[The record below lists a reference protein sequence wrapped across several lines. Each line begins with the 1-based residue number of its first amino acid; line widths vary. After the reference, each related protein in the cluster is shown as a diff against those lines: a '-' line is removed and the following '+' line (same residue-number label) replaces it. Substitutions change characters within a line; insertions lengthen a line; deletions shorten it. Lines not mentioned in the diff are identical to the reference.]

1 MAQTT
6 ILRGARVIDPAQGID
21 KITDVEMTDGK
32 IAAIGDIPDRDGAE
46 VLNLAGSIV
55 SAGWVDLHVHA
66 YGNLGF
72 AHPDYIGIHQGVTSF
87 CEAGGPGLDSF
98 SEYKALMTDAT
109 VTDLYCGVYLR
120 GLGIISGAYAEG
132 EIRTLGSIDIPAWID
147 VVNENRDVL
156 KYMKLGAFGYN
167 DWGVLRMGK
176 GVAEILE
183 LPTYTHIGEIYEDPV
198 VDTAGPA
205 FGCAEAGDMVT
216 HIYHRNAG
224 SIFTDDGKIRAEV
237 RAAEKRGV
245 LFDIGFGATNF
256 SFDVAE
262 RAMANGIY
270 PHTISSDLQQYNVEG
285 PCFSFAN
292 VMSCFLPLGM
302 SLTEIVERITI
313 APAKWLKI
321 DHRAG
326 SLKVGMPADVTVFEL
341 EQGEFEIVDCFSET
355 RKSDQQFKPLM
366 VFKDGVRYECDVE
379 MARDERNWLPIIDE
393 EQVPNA
399 AAGINAAQKKFLQA
413 LVPALKKFAWDRDV
427 YNLDLAIAIQNVF
440 HATQREQGISLKD
453 ALTGT
458 YQCFLEEPFT
468 YQIGLF
474 LSAIDQSFVLE
485 RLDEIT
491 ALKAAA

>member
-1 MAQTT
+1 MSQTT

-32 IAAIGDIPDRDGAE
+32 IAAIGNIPDRSGAE

-55 SAGWVDLHVHA
+55 SPGWVDLHVHA

-72 AHPDYIGIHQGVTSF
+72 AYPDYIGIYQGVTSF
-87 CEAGGPGLDSF
+87 CEAGGPGLETF
-98 SEYKALMTDAT
+98 SEYKALMSDAT
-109 VTDLYCGVYLR
+109 VTDLYCGVYMR

-132 EIRTLGSIDIPAWID
+132 DIRTLGSVDIPAWMD
-147 VVNENRDVL
+147 VVEQNRDVL
-156 KYMKLGAFGYN
+156 KYLKLGAFGYN

-176 GVAEILE
+176 GLAEILG

-205 FGCAEAGDMVT
+205 FGCAEAGDMIT
-216 HIYHRNAG
+216 HIYHNNVG
-224 SIFTDDGKIRAEV
+224 SIFTDDGKVRSEV
-237 RAAEKRGV
+237 REAEQRGV

-262 RAMANGIY
+262 RGMAADIY

-292 VMSCFLPLGM
+292 VMSCMLPLGM
-302 SLTEIVERITI
+302 SLPDIVERITI

-341 EQGEFEIVDCFSET
+341 EDGEFEIVDCFSET

-366 VFKDGVRYECDVE
+366 AFKDGVRYECDVE
-379 MARDERNWLPIIDE
+379 KARDERNWLPMIVED
-393 EQVPNA
+393 QLPDV
-399 AAGINAAQKKFLQA
+399 AAGISAAQKKFLRE
-413 LVPALKKFAWDRDV
+413 LVPALEKFSWDCDA
-427 YNLDLAIAIQNVF
+427 YDLDLAIAVQKTF
-440 HATQREQGISLKD
+440 HATQRENGISLKD

-458 YQCFLEEPFT
+458 YQCFLEQPFT

-474 LSAIDQSFVLE
+474 LTAIDCSFALD
-485 RLDEIT
+485 RLKEIT